1 MQGDSGETQFT
12 FDGNAAA
19 PAEGI
24 SQSSPGTADSG
35 EKSTRTTKSGWQ
47 KMTSRHRRAST
58 TVTPRS
64 ARDVA
69 RSGNARRSHRSPRRT
84 PTGHRTPRAVEDK
97 HGRESSDVSAKRRS
111 TEARGSSE
119 PIAII
124 EELREQCQTLR
135 EKVAQTEMYAAS
147 RDQVIKDIEAKFTE
161 YLRGHNQQVF
171 NEINTLNK
179 RLMYSTNEVSE
190 YHAELMLASKE
201 DEGATIRIEELERRG
216 ALAEH
221 GARRIHQRG
230 IEIQEEYKDE
240 VHHLQGLLGHTE
252 SRLQQMQHDSSL
264 ARSVAETLYKEG
276 NEMQRNLESSIV
288 EYRSQSELANFS
300 HTHLEMTSQ
309 RQALVVNELTDENQM
324 LSEAIIHSRKQA
336 ELYENNM
343 EQITREYRK
352 KINEANNTKLES
364 DLRHR
369 NTEHDTVKRFANYR
383 NTEAE
388 AIAHL
393 RFESSVSSNAREKME
408 HYEMLYNNERA
419 LTNELKTEIEDRN
432 VKLRRS
438 LQEGPMAIGHGSNQH
453 AIQHLETEVKVAQ
466 VRAQDLSEEMD
477 ECMYTNIRLKD
488 ELAEVSRQG
497 SSTPFGSEV
506 AILRTELE
514 SERKYKLAT
523 GAQQYERSCEYLGE
537 LRDRDEKL
545 VMKDAEISRLRKGLI
560 DAEIAIKS
568 QENLNALPF
577 SAGITS
583 SALSPYMMI
592 GKLESE
598 VEAANDES
606 NILRAWIRQ
615 LDDELNKESVT
626 AHSNTAA
633 GTGHAHQQPS
643 HPENQRVT
651 ELLREVNKKI
661 LDGKGVSVDEGA
673 GIPNYRRPDG
683 NDDPDF
689 PGGPPDPNGPPGPP
703 DPPGLPSLRG
713 SQRDSAIDLESTTA
727 FTAEEPPR
735 ISRREADKVYVS
747 PWPKHQNLGVW
758 QSDLIKSVCLAANDG
773 DRAAWEAWLQ
783 PALRQNPDIDALN
796 DSGGQ
801 RFQSIDAKLSI
812 ALSNVISQA
821 GDIARH
827 VAIKLRLR
835 TQASNRRS
843 TFVMGRE
850 ILAMILEHFRTPG
863 QRETAFTME
872 HIIQSRYL
880 GDANIETF
888 YEKWMEIVSNMMPE
902 DVPQDDWLRDAL
914 YKKIRNSNLMM
925 YDIKQYESWL
935 EGDPRRTYQYLTNA
949 IERHIARIRED
960 KHVAAREKYAR
971 DFAGGGRPTAP
982 TPTAPAP
989 PDANAKAK
997 AKANAKEKAAPK
1009 PKAKSDAAPVLPSP
1023 QPKQHAKGKGQGR
1036 KGKSKSRSA
1045 SPRDKKK
1052 IPCHFHFI
1060 KKSCRKGK
1068 DCEYSH
1074 DQKVFDAS
1082 KSGGHGKGGGKTPR
1096 GQSPANK
1103 TKKIDEPCWH
1113 WAKGKCR
1120 YGDKC
1125 NKRHDAHLFN
1135 TAPNTESP
1143 SSSKAAPALLHDD
1156 SDVDEP
1162 PFMIASNVMKKK
1174 VKFNPQKDEVYVYEK
1189 KDYVKCSRKSQTHS
1203 KGHNKLCRTTDEI
1216 RKDEQWA
1223 YSCRLAQSRGKAMAI
1238 IFDEKYD
1245 YSDIDEVL
1253 IIVGPTLDIMIRMEH
1268 DDDDITR
1275 EVFTENY
1282 VQHVDGRYGKRDNVM
1297 CITVP
1302 VEERDKRFIMDS
1314 GSGHDLISAK
1324 KIDRMDLPTYDDVV
1338 VNFHTANGVTS
1349 STKRSDIKFEAFD
1362 EPAQAHILEDTP
1374 SVMSMGKRC
1383 VDLEYSFIWPSGKAP
1398 YMIDP
1403 NGDIIEMTVRDYIP
1417 YINIDQKKK
1426 KGTSSKIAKIINVIS
1441 DECSTSEGENMMVID
1456 GESGDELED
1465 LTDIVRRSES
1475 KSSKKAKVRKAK
1487 RKKNR
1492 TLPEVAVGGD
1502 PDYIEELASH
1512 DDEPDDRGDEYAEF
1526 DDDEYAPS
1534 IGPDDEEGE
1543 HDVEIEEIPE
1553 GEAREDDDDV
1563 IDVDEEDGGVRLG
1576 KRGTLKNEA
1585 RSKLHLLTHRYKNP
1599 YCESCVRAKMKHR
1612 KTFRGAFQ
1620 RKLTKFGDLITFDYV
1635 DNRRIA
1641 EQDYGDDKT
1650 IFVIRD
1656 RYTGMLQSYPSARK
1670 DTDAVIRAVKQF
1682 MGRRKIRE
1690 AYSDD
1695 APQFDKAMKALKIP
1709 MDTSLAGKTK
1719 HNSLAERTNQFVL
1732 VATTTC
1738 LLEAGIPPCFWMYAI
1753 RCVSHL
1759 LNIEPNDDEVSSWCK
1774 LHGEE
1779 FKGKMIP
1786 FGALVYFKPSD
1797 ARAREQQHKFDPMGI
1812 PGVFAGYSLG
1822 PGLHW
1827 SRKYRVWALCDWT
1840 KQNLAYD
1847 AEKPIAK
1854 LRTPHYTEKVELKEP
1869 LEFPCKAEYERINVT
1884 IEGLKVKDRLDGNS
1898 EMLPPPP
1905 PDDDAD
1911 DDDGGGDDGG
1921 QPSSKALPEK
1931 SEGEREAE
1939 RLLGRFD
1946 SPTRMGPPGIDKPA
1960 HPDLDIPEGGPEH
1973 YSEGKAG
1980 DGIVYL
1986 NDDGEW
1992 VKLNARGHP
2001 YRVDERGR
2009 RRISSTTR
2017 PSKYSPEE
2025 WRKISPDVRKSIAKA
2040 EEKKMEA
2047 EVEKKKSDALIKAR
2061 EEKKKKKEDKKS
2073 SKSKPKDGG
2082 DDHIT
2087 GVAKPQ
2093 DHVRRGKVFQFG
2105 KTSSTPIGSGTNT
2118 SHETL
2123 SSSSDTDVPADDDFL
2138 IDWDEWSEVE
2148 SGRGPKATWHSKHM
2162 YDFSQGKVVAT
2173 ATLHDTGPNVL
2184 EPSNQNTNFHSFPC
2198 MPCIHQHDHHR
2209 DNITTNDGGVNINK
2223 MFNTAVAR
2231 PVARKEMMEN
2241 EEARKAM
2248 RKEWLGQHAA
2258 GVYDFSVVREYDDV
2272 VREAKRNGTEVHMAR
2287 IHGIC
2292 VEKNYQLPKGN
2303 PSRKF
2308 KGRGVL
2314 LGNQVKNQ
2322 FWEAAFFQDLDNS
2335 PATFEASRW
2344 AEFYGCLPGHGVKLA
2359 DAIQAYIQAVPTG
2372 PPCWVELPED
2382 AWPDDI
2388 DFRKFRRPVVRLVKA
2403 LYGHPDSGTMWEQH
2417 CDRKVREL
2425 DFVPVGEE
2433 WPSMYFH
2440 KKLQLL
2446 LVIYVDDLKLAGP
2459 EENLTKGWEMLRSKL
2474 NIEPETDL
2482 GLYLGCILSKGS
2494 SKLHDG
2500 TPVSIMTYDME
2511 GLLKL
2516 SVERYL
2522 DIVGK
2527 DTKLKHVSTP
2537 SLPEE
2542 TKKHKSRA
2550 PCPGDPKKKVACPWC
2565 SHEFDPDAPEFYKPG
2580 TIGKTSPLGSL
2591 HEAPWRHMLPACS

>member
-1 MQGDSGETQFT
+1 
-12 FDGNAAA
+12 
-19 PAEGI
+19 
-24 SQSSPGTADSG
+24 
-35 EKSTRTTKSGWQ
+35 
-47 KMTSRHRRAST
+47 
-58 TVTPRS
+58 
-64 ARDVA
+64 
-69 RSGNARRSHRSPRRT
+69 
-84 PTGHRTPRAVEDK
+84 
-97 HGRESSDVSAKRRS
+97 
-111 TEARGSSE
+111 
-119 PIAII
+119 
-124 EELREQCQTLR
+124 
-135 EKVAQTEMYAAS
+135 
-147 RDQVIKDIEAKFTE
+147 
-161 YLRGHNQQVF
+161 
-171 NEINTLNK
+171 
-179 RLMYSTNEVSE
+179 
-190 YHAELMLASKE
+190 
-201 DEGATIRIEELERRG
+201 
-216 ALAEH
+216 
-221 GARRIHQRG
+221 
-230 IEIQEEYKDE
+230 
-240 VHHLQGLLGHTE
+240 
-252 SRLQQMQHDSSL
+252 
-264 ARSVAETLYKEG
+264 
-276 NEMQRNLESSIV
+276 
-288 EYRSQSELANFS
+288 
-300 HTHLEMTSQ
+300 
-309 RQALVVNELTDENQM
+309 
-324 LSEAIIHSRKQA
+324 
-336 ELYENNM
+336 
-343 EQITREYRK
+343 
-352 KINEANNTKLES
+352 
-364 DLRHR
+364 
-369 NTEHDTVKRFANYR
+369 
-383 NTEAE
+383 
-388 AIAHL
+388 
-393 RFESSVSSNAREKME
+393 
-408 HYEMLYNNERA
+408 
-419 LTNELKTEIEDRN
+419 
-432 VKLRRS
+432 
-438 LQEGPMAIGHGSNQH
+438 
-453 AIQHLETEVKVAQ
+453 
-466 VRAQDLSEEMD
+466 
-477 ECMYTNIRLKD
+477 
-488 ELAEVSRQG
+488 
-497 SSTPFGSEV
+497 
-506 AILRTELE
+506 
-514 SERKYKLAT
+514 
-523 GAQQYERSCEYLGE
+523 
-537 LRDRDEKL
+537 
-545 VMKDAEISRLRKGLI
+545 
-560 DAEIAIKS
+560 
-568 QENLNALPF
+568 
-577 SAGITS
+577 
-583 SALSPYMMI
+583 
-592 GKLESE
+592 
-598 VEAANDES
+598 
-606 NILRAWIRQ
+606 
-615 LDDELNKESVT
+615 
-626 AHSNTAA
+626 
-633 GTGHAHQQPS
+633 
-643 HPENQRVT
+643 
-651 ELLREVNKKI
+651 
-661 LDGKGVSVDEGA
+661 
-673 GIPNYRRPDG
+673 
-683 NDDPDF
+683 
-689 PGGPPDPNGPPGPP
+689 
-703 DPPGLPSLRG
+703 
-713 SQRDSAIDLESTTA
+713 
-727 FTAEEPPR
+727 
-735 ISRREADKVYVS
+735 
-747 PWPKHQNLGVW
+747 
-758 QSDLIKSVCLAANDG
+758 
-773 DRAAWEAWLQ
+773 
-783 PALRQNPDIDALN
+783 
-796 DSGGQ
+796 
-801 RFQSIDAKLSI
+801 
-812 ALSNVISQA
+812 
-821 GDIARH
+821 
-827 VAIKLRLR
+827 
-835 TQASNRRS
+835 
-843 TFVMGRE
+843 
-850 ILAMILEHFRTPG
+850 
-863 QRETAFTME
+863 ME

-935 EGDPRRTYQYLTNA
+935 EGDPRRTYQYLINA

-1052 IPCHFHFI
+1052 IPCDFHFI

-1174 VKFNPQKDEVYVYEK
+1174 VKFNPQKDEVYDYEK
-1189 KDYVKCSRKSQTHS
+1189 KDYVKCPRKSQTHS

-1216 RKDEQWA
+1216 RKDELWA

-1282 VQHVDGRYGKRDNVM
+1282 VQHVEGRYGKRDNVM

-1383 VDLEYSFIWPSGKAP
+1383 VDLGYSFIWPSGKTP

-1465 LTDIVRRSES
+1465 LTGIVRRSES

-1512 DDEPDDRGDEYAEF
+1512 DDEPDDRGDEYAEC

-1553 GEAREDDDDV
+1553 GEAREDDDDDDDV
-1563 IDVDEEDGGVRLG
+1563 IDVDEEDGGVRLS

-1774 LHGEE
+1774 LHREE

-1905 PDDDAD
+1905 PDDDDD

-1973 YSEGKAG
+1973 YSEGKAS

-2148 SGRGPKATWHSKHM
+2148 SGRGPKATWHNKHM

-2198 MPCIHQHDHHR
+2198 MPCIHQHHHR
-2209 DNITTNDGGVNINK
+2209 DKITTNDGGININK

-2322 FWEAAFFQDLDNS
+2322 FWEAAFFQDLGNS
-2335 PATFEASRW
+2335 PA
-2344 AEFYGCLPGHGVKLA
+2344 
-2359 DAIQAYIQAVPTG
+2359 
-2372 PPCWVELPED
+2372 
-2382 AWPDDI
+2382 
-2388 DFRKFRRPVVRLVKA
+2388 
-2403 LYGHPDSGTMWEQH
+2403 
-2417 CDRKVREL
+2417 
-2425 DFVPVGEE
+2425 
-2433 WPSMYFH
+2433 
-2440 KKLQLL
+2440 
-2446 LVIYVDDLKLAGP
+2446 
-2459 EENLTKGWEMLRSKL
+2459 NL
-2474 NIEPETDL
+2474 
-2482 GLYLGCILSKGS
+2482 
-2494 SKLHDG
+2494 
-2500 TPVSIMTYDME
+2500 
-2511 GLLKL
+2511 
-2516 SVERYL
+2516 
-2522 DIVGK
+2522 
-2527 DTKLKHVSTP
+2527 
-2537 SLPEE
+2537 
-2542 TKKHKSRA
+2542 
-2550 PCPGDPKKKVACPWC
+2550 
-2565 SHEFDPDAPEFYKPG
+2565 
-2580 TIGKTSPLGSL
+2580 
-2591 HEAPWRHMLPACS
+2591 